1 MTSRILS
8 GFMVFALALTLVAG
22 IGCKGGMDKKIIGT
36 WSYDHTES
44 KMFSDRAIT
53 MKVFNEWTITFKADG
68 TYEERAVMD
77 AAKAPDV
84 ASGTY
89 TFKDNKIIRSKN
101 PMPLEI
107 IRVTGDELVFSSVK
121 NVNQFFKKK

>member
-1 MTSRILS
+1 MFS
-8 GFMVFALALTLVAG
+8 GFMVVALALALAAVS
-22 IGCKGGMDKKIIGT
+22 GCKGGTDKQIIGT

-44 KMFSDRAIT
+44 KMFSDRAIS
-53 MKVFNEWTITFKADG
+53 MKVFNEWIITFKADG
-68 TYEERAVMD
+68 TYEEKAVMG

-89 TFKDNKIIRSKN
+89 TFKDNKIVRSKN

-107 IRVTGDELVFSSVK
+107 IKATGDELVFSSVK

>member
-1 MTSRILS
+1 MKSRMLS
-8 GFMVFALALTLVAG
+8 GCMVFALALALAAVS
-22 IGCKGGMDKKIIGT
+22 GCKGGTDKKIIGT

-53 MKVFNEWTITFKADG
+53 LKVFNEWTITFKADG
-68 TYEERAVMD
+68 TYEEKAVMG

-107 IRVTGDELVFSSVK
+107 IKVTGDELVFSSVK
-121 NVNQFFKKK
+121 NVNQYFKKK

>member
-1 MTSRILS
+1 MKSRMLS
-8 GFMVFALALTLVAG
+8 GCMVFALALALAAVS
-22 IGCKGGMDKKIIGT
+22 GCKGGTDKKIIGT

-53 MKVFNEWTITFKADG
+53 LKVFNEWTITFKADG
-68 TYEERAVMD
+68 TYEEKAVMG

-107 IRVTGDELVFSSVK
+107 ISVTKDELVFSSVK
-121 NVNQFFKKK
+121 NTKQFFKKK